1 MVIAPKTAV
10 MVLKGIE
17 AHARAG
23 NFDQVEIQARSLLQD
38 LTASEEAGEE
48 RQRYDAAIP
57 AVRHIPSDAIQ
68 RDAAAVIEH
77 VRSAQQALGFAA
89 E

>member
-1 MVIAPKTAV
+1 

-23 NFDQVEIQARSLLQD
+23 NFDQVEIQARSLLDD
-38 LTASEEAGEE
+38 LSVTEEAGEQRE
-48 RQRYDAAIP
+48 RYDAAIP
-57 AVRHIPSDAIQ
+57 VIRHLPGDAVQH
-68 RDAAAVIEH
+68 DAALVIEH
-77 VRSAQQALGFAA
+77 VHTAQELLGFTP